1 MCYNLKDLRVGQRKK
16 TLYWLIQENSIG
28 FQVQTSLSYIPQ
40 TMICAYT
47 TLSYPKVHVFCHKV
61 NILLPCCMI
70 SFILDPFISFFMSHD
85 PVTITVTGDVILNP
99 NPKFQ
104 NKNKRKR
111 KIEMRKELKIIRV
124 YCFQL

>member
-1 MCYNLKDLRVGQRKK
+1 
-16 TLYWLIQENSIG
+16 
-28 FQVQTSLSYIPQ
+28 
-40 TMICAYT
+40 
-47 TLSYPKVHVFCHKV
+47 
-61 NILLPCCMI
+61 MI